1 MLALPLTTLIGTVTP
16 VNAGAL
22 LAVTCAHC
30 VGQVDSP
37 VQTIEQG
44 DDFGII
50 IFKDGSLDFALI
62 EPSHSLP
69 IAMNTV
75 HHNQQYHDLMFKEFW
90 DFDENPGSLRTVLL
104 HKVVCKIGY
113 RTGMTQGT
121 IVDVNETHFC
131 VECEGGFA
139 DHGDSGSLVFLT
151 NGTVVGMVTGK
162 FPVNRAEVL
171 GVWHFHE
178 LLTGW

>member
-1 MLALPLTTLIGTVTP
+1 MKLALPLTTLIGTVTP

-44 DDFGII
+44 DNFGII

-75 HHNQQYHDLMFKEFW
+75 HHNQLYHDLLFE
-90 DFDENPGSLRTVLL
+90 
-104 HKVVCKIGY
+104 
-113 RTGMTQGT
+113 
-121 IVDVNETHFC
+121 
-131 VECEGGFA
+131 
-139 DHGDSGSLVFLT
+139 
-151 NGTVVGMVTGK
+151 
-162 FPVNRAEVL
+162 
-171 GVWHFHE
+171 
-178 LLTGW
+178 